1 MDTRPRPRPM
11 YTRSTQ
17 VRLSLVLAS
26 SAWVLALF
34 SQRTERGRAGW
45 FDGGF
50 VLLRG
55 GSSRSAG
62 RRNNGDTRPHARL
75 RLHHL
80 FRPPA
85 TSRQGLFIGSAK
97 SYRRIV
103 AAVVA
108 SAKPRSLCYVV
119 CIRQDFSGFSF
130 QMRDI
135 Y

>member
-1 MDTRPRPRPM
+1 M

-34 SQRTERGRAGW
+34 CQRTERGRAGW

-50 VLLRG
+50 VLARRVARG
-55 GSSRSAG
+55 GG
-62 RRNNGDTRPHARL
+62 ITGTRPHARL

-108 SAKPRSLCYVV
+108 SAKPRSLCYATT
-119 CIRQDFSGFSF
+119 IFFNYII
-130 QMRDI
+130 I
-135 Y
+135 YEMI